1 MGGRGASF
9 EPVVVNVGGSS
20 GGNGSTEELIVAG
33 MTPTYR
39 GSRYTQAK
47 KTLQYIES
55 KKRSYEKEQ
64 LQILDDYGYITKAFQ
79 GDEHSVSVTPE
90 TIAYMKGKI
99 VTHNHPSDWGGTFSG
114 ADISML
120 QTGIKEMRAS
130 AKEGT
135 YSLQRRKNADPKGFC
150 QAFRKDEGRLN
161 KQMREIANN
170 LAQKK
175 WSSREAY
182 NKAQRKAQLDV
193 VHQWY
198 SHNAERYG
206 YEYLF
211 EEVEKDGGK
220 INMDGS

>member
-9 EPVVVNVGGSS
+9 EPVVVNVGGGS
-20 GGNGSTEELIVAG
+20 GGNGSMEELIVAG
-33 MTPTYR
+33 MTPTYK

-90 TIAYMKGKI
+90 AIAYMRDKI
-99 VTHNHPSDWGGTFSG
+99 VTHNHPADWGGTFSG

-120 QTGIKEMRAS
+120 QTGVCEMRAS

-135 YSLQRRKNADPKGFC
+135 YILRRKKKADPK
-150 QAFRKDEGRLN
+150 AFYQDFQSNTREIN
-161 KQMREIANN
+161 EQMRAIADN
-170 LAQKK
+170 LAKKK
-175 WSSREAY
+175 WSSKKAY

-193 VHQWY
+193 VHEWY

-211 EEVEKDGGK
+211 EEVKKDGGK
-220 INMDGS
+220 INMDGG